1 MADQL
6 AGSGLALDWQR
17 YGGTVDEQQA
27 SEGGGREFQRV
38 ADELRFRMTNGTYPE
53 KSFLPSQRDLA
64 EELGVSRDTVQRALR
79 ELVDEGWI
87 ESKQGS
93 GSRVIKTQ
101 RIQSS
106 APKAT
111 RSRRGMTLEFLV
123 GEAFEQ
129 SEVTLDV
136 YTLTS
141 ESLYW
146 LIQQQAHR
154 IRSRYISPQR
164 ITLRMLL
171 PAEQQTLPYPRVKGD
186 PQDTRLRERLHDITE
201 RHTRSLRE
209 SLGALKTEG
218 WVPTVEVE
226 IRRAPLTPTFKLYM
240 FNGMEA
246 LHGPYEVIERN
257 IALDSGEEITALDVL
272 GLGATLTHH
281 IKDEDPDSAGS
292 IFVDSMQKWFNSVW
306 ALLSE

>member
-1 MADQL
+1 M
-6 AGSGLALDWQR
+6 
-17 YGGTVDEQQA
+17 DEQQA